1 MDLLEHKLNS
11 ADVRHPW
18 ETARLEVIQCLLKK
32 DSKLSQAKHIAD
44 IGCGDTFVVNSLAN
58 KFPKKQYTAIDSA
71 FTDDEIKTFSS
82 QSGNTISLHRNIDD
96 RIDTKA
102 IDIVLLMDVI
112 EHIEFEVDFLKT
124 LVQNKAITNETTFLI
139 TVPAFNSLF
148 SAHDTYL
155 KHYRRYNNN
164 ELQKVA
170 KQAGLDIKSSGYFF
184 STLLIIRVLE
194 KIKEMLIGKKEQKGL
209 NEKQYDKK
217 TARIIK
223 TFLLLDFGITNL
235 FNKIGLK
242 IPGLSTYIIC
252 TKSAQ

>member
-18 ETARLEVIQCLLKK
+18 ETARLEVIQRLLQK
-32 DSKLSQAKHIAD
+32 DSKLLQAKHIAD

-58 KFPKKQYTAIDSA
+58 KFPQKLYTAIDSA
-71 FTDDEIKTFSS
+71 FTDDDIKIFSS
-82 QSGNTISLHRNIDD
+82 QSDNNILLKKNVDD
-96 RIDTKA
+96 IIDTKA

-124 LVQNKAITNETTFLI
+124 LAQNKAITKETTFLI

-194 KIKEMLIGKKEQKGL
+194 KIKEILIGKKEQKGL
-209 NEKQYDKK
+209 NEKQYNKK
-217 TARIIK
+217 TAGIIK

-235 FNKIGLK
+235 FNKIGIK